1 MWTNHGI
8 WLSRSR
14 LNDIG
19 SNSLSGTIPHLEF
32 SIEFESNNLTY
43 HQPYSKRQLVIL
55 KLILTLHEKGFGY
68 RRISYKLN
76 DWGIKTERGNTW
88 FPQSVHSVLKRW
100 NQRIDRVDN
109 QRLKKFDTQISKFQL
124 KYYSY

>member
-1 MWTNHGI
+1 
-8 WLSRSR
+8 
-14 LNDIG
+14 
-19 SNSLSGTIPHLEF
+19 
-32 SIEFESNNLTY
+32 
-43 HQPYSKRQLVIL
+43 
-55 KLILTLHEKGFGY
+55 
-68 RRISYKLN
+68 LN